1 MSDDLKAIRE
11 FVNQGATLATFSYS
25 QLKVDDY
32 LGQEDELR
40 GNGEEEEEEEEEDPP
55 VLTSSASS
63 AFQEPPAPA
72 ASSSKSRLTLRL
84 SGGSSSSSSSAAQTH
99 SFEATSQFEFG
110 KELSQLET
118 GNLTSMLEEIGYL
131 QGEEDKN
138 QWNWGAEKSK
148 HAEAAA
154 KVSWGDSSDDSSGRY
169 KAMSMTAKMKWFDNH
184 GDALIKDPDDHT
196 FRRLFKSG
204 KGRTPDWRSDFTKW

>member
-84 SGGSSSSSSSAAQTH
+84 SGGSSSSSSSAAQTR

-138 QWNWGAEKSK
+138 QWLWGAEKSK
-148 HAEAAA
+148 HAEQAAA
-154 KVSWGDSSDDSSGRY
+154 KVY
-169 KAMSMTAKMKWFDNH
+169 KGMNMTAKMKWFDNH
-184 GDALIKDPDDHT
+184 GDALIKDPDDQN
-196 FRRLFKSG
+196 FRRLFGSR